1 MSQENLSVW
10 HNANIIDATGR
21 APYLGHIVMR
31 NETLLHVGPGAPE
44 GVAASAANQRDLQ
57 GRYLLP
63 GMMDCHV
70 HLTMDAQPKLNP
82 PDSEQARM
90 LALLRASRNAL
101 RTLHAGVTTV
111 RDCGTPGH
119 IDFALRRA
127 AQEGW
132 CMTPRLMLSGQAL
145 CMTGGHGWQFLGI
158 EVDGVDGARRAARAQ
173 LKAGAD
179 NVKLIAT
186 GGILTPGAAI
196 GNTQLTEAEMRAAVE
211 EAHNAG
217 KIAAAHAHGGEGVK
231 NAIRAGVDSVEHG
244 YFIDEHGIELMLEHG
259 TWLVPT
265 SAAVRNVVLQGTAA
279 GIPEEV
285 VDKARSAIDAHVSG
299 FKAARKAGV
308 RMVVGTD
315 AGVPFTQ
322 HGSNLDE
329 LVYLVEMGMTA
340 MEAIQ
345 TATRDSARLLKLD
358 ARLGTLEA
366 GKLADFIVVDGDPLA
381 DIAVLREPEH
391 IRQVVL
397 NGQVVVD
404 RDLSHYV
411 LGAAFSGIQHGKG
424 GM

>member
-1 MSQENLSVW
+1 
-10 HNANIIDATGR
+10 
-21 APYLGHIVMR
+21 
-31 NETLLHVGPGAPE
+31 
-44 GVAASAANQRDLQ
+44 
-57 GRYLLP
+57 
-63 GMMDCHV
+63 
-70 HLTMDAQPKLNP
+70 
-82 PDSEQARM
+82 
-90 LALLRASRNAL
+90 
-101 RTLHAGVTTV
+101 
-111 RDCGTPGH
+111 
-119 IDFALRRA
+119 
-127 AQEGW
+127 
-132 CMTPRLMLSGQAL
+132 MTPRLMLSGQAL
-145 CMTGGHGWQFLGI
+145 CMTGGHGWQFLGV